1 MNHIKELAQYIEEEL
16 CDARKYACK
25 AVEYQDANQ
34 ALSKLYLDLSKAEM
48 EHADRQ
54 YKMLVQMMTQIQGTI
69 K

>member
-1 MNHIKELAQYIEEEL
+1 MIHIKELAEYIEEQL

-25 AVEYQDANQ
+25 AMEYQDANA
-34 ALSKLYLDLSKAEM
+34 ALSKMYADLSKAQL

-54 YKMLVQMMTQIQGTI
+54 YKMLTQMMTQALGAL